1 MDFEWDQRKAA
12 SNLKRHGVNFADAAT
27 IFEDDRA
34 LTIEDDRHDEDRF
47 ITLGTGALGQLL
59 VVVYAFRGDRI
70 RIISARKATARERRQ
85 YEG

>member
-1 MDFEWDQRKAA
+1 VDFEWNQRKAA
-12 SNLKRHGVNFADAAT
+12 ANLKRHGVDFADAAT

-47 ITLGTGALGQLL
+47 ITLGTDALGQLL
-59 VVVYAFRGDRI
+59 VVVYTFRGDRI
-70 RIISARKATARERRQ
+70 RIISARNATARERRQ